1 MFDTLGERLN
11 TALDGVRGSGN
22 LTEDQVKKVTREIRL
37 ALLEADVN
45 YSVVKEFVG
54 NVRER
59 ATGAEVSKALSP
71 GQQVVKIVNEE
82 LASLMG
88 GTAHKLSFAGRPP
101 TVVMLAGLNG
111 HGKTTVAGK
120 LALFVRKLG
129 KNPYLVAC
137 DTYRPA
143 AIDQLQQIGREL
155 GVPVYSEGTEPAPEE
170 IAERG
175 IKAARD
181 AGYDFVIVDT
191 AGRQVVDV
199 EMMEELKR
207 VRKASRP
214 HSVLLVLDVVTGQ
227 NAVEVAQAFQEYADF
242 DGMVLTKLDG
252 DARGGAA
259 LSVVSV
265 TGRPVRFASEGEKMS
280 EFDYFYP
287 DRMAGRILGMGDVL
301 TLIEKAEQQMDREEA
316 QADARRLMSGK
327 FTFEDFLKQMQM
339 LKKMGPL
346 SGLLGMIPGMG
357 KQLQGAQ
364 IDDRM
369 LGRVEAMVTSMTA
382 RERQNPKLL
391 QNQSRVRRIARGS
404 GSTSQEVQKFIKQF
418 NEMQKMMRQMGKG
431 GGMPRMP
438 GLPGGLPGRR

>member
-1 MFDTLGERLN
+1 MFETLGERLN
-11 TALDGVRGSGN
+11 KALDGVRSSGN

-45 YSVVKEFVG
+45 YAVVKEFVG
-54 NVRER
+54 KVRER

-71 GQQVVKIVNEE
+71 GQQIVQIVNEE
-82 LASLMG
+82 LANLMG
-88 GTAHKLSFAGRPP
+88 GTAHKLSFASRPP
-101 TVVMLAGLNG
+101 TVLMLAGLNG
-111 HGKTTVAGK
+111 HGKTTAAGK
-120 LALFVRKLG
+120 LALFARKLG

-143 AIDQLQQIGREL
+143 AIDQLKQIGREL
-155 GVPVYSEGTEPAPEE
+155 GVPVYDEGTEPAPEE

-175 IKAARD
+175 IRAAKD
-181 AGYDFVIVDT
+181 GGYDFVIVDT

-265 TGRPVRFASEGEKMS
+265 TGRPIRFASEGEKMS

-301 TLIEKAEQQMDREEA
+301 TLIEKAEQQMDRQEAEA
-316 QADARRLMSGK
+316 QGKKLMSGK
-327 FTFEDFLKQMQM
+327 FDFEDFLRQMRM
-339 LKKMGPL
+339 IKRMGPL
-346 SGLLGMIPGMG
+346 SGLLGMIPGLG
-357 KQLQGAQ
+357 KQLQGVE
-364 IDDRM
+364 IDDRQ

-382 RERQNPKLL
+382 RERRNPKLL
-391 QNQSRVRRIARGS
+391 HNPSRVRRIARGS
-404 GSTSQEVQKFIKQF
+404 GTTPKDVQQLVKQF
-418 NEMQKMMRQMGKG
+418 GEMQKMMKQMSKG
-431 GGMPRMP
+431 GVPKMPRMP
-438 GLPGGLPGRR
+438 FNPR

>member
-1 MFDTLGERLN
+1 MFETLGERLN

-45 YSVVKEFVG
+45 YGVVKEFVG
-54 NVRER
+54 KVRDR

-82 LASLMG
+82 LAELMG
-88 GTAHKLSFAGRPP
+88 GTAHKLTFASRPP
-101 TVVMLAGLNG
+101 TVMMLAGLNG
-111 HGKTTVAGK
+111 HGKTTTAGK
-120 LALFVRKLG
+120 LALFARKLG
-129 KNPYLVAC
+129 KNPYLVAR

-155 GVPVYSEGTEPAPEE
+155 NVPVYTEGTEPSPED

-175 IKAARD
+175 VQEAKAG
-181 AGYDFVIVDT
+181 GYDFVIVDT
-191 AGRQVVDV
+191 AGRQVLDQD
-199 EMMEELKR
+199 MMEELKR
-207 VRKASRP
+207 VRSSVKP

-265 TGRPVRFASEGEKMS
+265 TERPVKFASEGEKMS

-301 TLIEKAEQQMDREEA
+301 TLIEKAEQQMDQQEAEA
-316 QADARRLMSGK
+316 QGKKLMSGK

-339 LKKMGPL
+339 IKKMGPL
-346 SGLLGMIPGMG
+346 SSLMGMIPGLG
-357 KQLQGAQ
+357 KQLQNVQ

-369 LGRVEAMVTSMTA
+369 LGRVEAMITSMTLQ
-382 RERQNPKLL
+382 ERRNPKLL
-391 QNQSRVRRIARGS
+391 QNPSRARRIARGS
-404 GSTSQEVQKFIKQF
+404 GATQQDVQKLVKQF
-418 NEMQKMMRQMGKG
+418 GEMQKMMKQMGKG
-431 GGMPRMP
+431 GMPRIPGMPSR
-438 GLPGGLPGRR
+438 

>member
-11 TALDGVRGSGN
+11 RALDGVRGTGN

-45 YSVVKEFVG
+45 YGVAKEFVG

-59 ATGAEVSKALSP
+59 AMGAEVSKALSP
-71 GQQVVKIVNEE
+71 GQQVIKIVNEE
-82 LASLMG
+82 LAELMG
-88 GTAHKLSFAGRPP
+88 GTAHKLVFASRPP

-143 AIDQLQQIGREL
+143 AIEQLKQIGREL
-155 GVPVYSEGTEPAPEE
+155 GVPVYDEGTEPSPED

-175 IKAARD
+175 VKAARD
-181 AGYDFVIVDT
+181 GGYNFVVLDT
-191 AGRQVVDV
+191 PGRQGVDL

-207 VRKASRP
+207 VRKAARP

-227 NAVEVAQAFQEYADF
+227 NAVDVAQAFQEYADF

-252 DARGGAA
+252 DARGGGAP
-259 LSVVSV
+259 SVVFFL
-265 TGRPVRFASEGEKMS
+265 GRPIRFASEGEKMS

-301 TLIEKAEQQMDREEA
+301 TLIEKAEAQMDRKEA
-316 QADARRLMSGK
+316 EADAKRLMSGK

-346 SGLLGMIPGMG
+346 SGLIGMIPGLG
-357 KQLQGAQ
+357 KQLQGVQVDA
-364 IDDRM
+364 RM
-369 LGRVEAMVTSMTA
+369 LGRAEAMVTSMTA
-382 RERQNPKLL
+382 QERRNPKLL
-391 QNQSRVRRIARGS
+391 HNPSRVRRIARGS
-404 GSTSQEVQKFIKQF
+404 GTTQQDVQRLIKQF
-418 NEMQKMMRQMGKG
+418 SEMQKMMKQMGKG
-431 GGMPRMP
+431 GGMP
-438 GLPGGLPGRR
+438 

>member
-1 MFDTLGERLN
+1 MFETLGERLN
-11 TALDGVRGSGN
+11 TALDGVRGTGN
-22 LTEDQVKKVTREIRL
+22 LTEDHVKKVTREIRL

-45 YSVVKEFVG
+45 YAVVKDFVG
-54 NVRER
+54 KVRDR

-71 GQQVVKIVNEE
+71 GQQVVKIVDEE
-82 LASLMG
+82 LANLMG
-88 GTAHKLSFAGRPP
+88 GTAHKLTFASRPP

-129 KNPYLVAC
+129 KSPYLVAC

-155 GVPVYSEGTEPAPEE
+155 GVPVYTEGTEPPPEE

-175 IKAARD
+175 IKAAKD
-181 AGYDFVIVDT
+181 GIYDFVIVDT
-191 AGRQVVDV
+191 AGRQVVDM

-207 VRKASRP
+207 VRQAAKP

-265 TGRPVRFASEGEKMS
+265 TGRPIRFASEGEKMS

-301 TLIEKAEQQMDREEA
+301 TLIEKAESQMDREEA
-316 QADARRLMSGK
+316 EAQGKKLMSGR
-327 FTFEDFLKQMQM
+327 FDFEDFLRQMRM
-339 LKKMGPL
+339 IKKMGPL
-346 SGLLGMIPGMG
+346 SGLLGMIPGLG
-357 KQLQGAQ
+357 SQLKGVE
-364 IDDRM
+364 IDDRQ
-369 LGRVEAMVTSMTA
+369 LNRVEAMVTSMTA
-382 RERQNPKLL
+382 RERRNPKLL
-391 QNQSRVRRIARGS
+391 SNPSRVRRIARGS
-404 GSTSQEVQKFIKQF
+404 GTTQKDVQMLVKQF
-418 NEMQKMMRQMGKG
+418 GEMQKMMKQLGKG
-431 GGMPRMP
+431 GVPKMPKMP
-438 GLPGGLPGRR
+438 FKT

>member
-1 MFDTLGERLN
+1 MFETLGERLN
-11 TALDGVRGSGN
+11 AALDGVRGSGN

-45 YSVVKEFVG
+45 YAVVKEFVG
-54 NVRER
+54 KVRER

-82 LASLMG
+82 LANLMG
-88 GTAHKLSFAGRPP
+88 GTAHKLSFASRPP

-120 LALFVRKLG
+120 LALFARKLG
-129 KNPYLVAC
+129 KNPYLIAC

-143 AIDQLQQIGREL
+143 AIEQLQQIGREL
-155 GVPVYSEGTEPAPEE
+155 GVPVYSEGTEPAPEG

-175 IKAARD
+175 MRAARD

-191 AGRQVVDV
+191 AGRQVVDEV
-199 EMMEELKR
+199 MMEELKR
-207 VRKASRP
+207 VRRAINP

-227 NAVEVAQAFQEYADF
+227 NAVEVAQAFKDYADF

-265 TGRPVRFASEGEKMS
+265 TGRPIRFASEGEKMS

-301 TLIEKAEQQMDREEA
+301 TLIEKAEEQMDRKEA
-316 QADARRLMSGK
+316 EADAKRLMSGK
-327 FTFEDFLKQMQM
+327 FTFEDFFKQMQM

-346 SGLLGMIPGMG
+346 SGLIGMIPGLG
-357 KQLQGAQ
+357 KQLKDVE

-369 LGRVEAMVTSMTA
+369 MGRVEAMVTSMTA
-382 RERQNPKLL
+382 QDRRNPKLL
-391 QNQSRVRRIARGS
+391 HNPSRVRRIARGS
-404 GSTSQEVQKFIKQF
+404 GATQQEVQKLVKQIH
-418 NEMQKMMRQMGKG
+418 KK
-431 GGMPRMP
+431 
-438 GLPGGLPGRR
+438 